1 MQELSHAALYTGD
14 QNQQTTESRWK
25 SDRHDFKENMWVNMD
40 GFIIDYETVADVA
53 TYVIELC

>member
-1 MQELSHAALYTGD
+1 MKKFKVEHPDVHALP
-14 QNQQTTESRWK
+14 RWAK
-25 SDRHDFKENMWVNMD
+25 LNMG